1 METARV
7 DIRKL
12 QLLNDRITQCLDAL
26 NQVRLT
32 VHGLSHS
39 GAQTG
44 GAAIGAPGVPTMSGF
59 GNAVDPRFAMQQ
71 SQGQQAIGQQGLAP
85 TGVPSFGGGL
95 SHSPYAQQAFG
106 SPYAL
111 PFGPNPLAQF
121 APQGFGPSPYGG
133 IQQGANPAA
142 LQASWGQRG
151 LGHSEAERFDQPL
164 WADPIIAYRVKETF
178 PFVGYALPP
187 IVSLY

>member
-12 QLLNDRITQCLDAL
+12 QLLNDKINQCLDAL

-44 GAAIGAPGVPTMSGF
+44 GAAIGQPIGQSMSGF
-59 GNAVDPRFAMQQ
+59 GAIDPRFATQNLGATGIGA
-71 SQGQQAIGQQGLAP
+71 QGYGA
-85 TGVPSFGGGL
+85 GL
-95 SHSPYAQQAFG
+95 SHSPFAQ
-106 SPYAL
+106 S
-111 PFGPNPLAQF
+111 PFGQPF
-121 APQGFGPSPYGG
+121 APAYGVP
-133 IQQGANPAA
+133 QQGAFPFAG
-142 LQASWGQRG
+142 QAIPQGGQQG
-151 LGHSEAERFDQPL
+151 LGHTDAEAIYGRPF
-164 WADPIIAYRVKETF
+164 WADPMIANRVKETF

>member
-12 QLLNDRITQCLDAL
+12 QLLNDKINQCLDAL

-44 GAAIGAPGVPTMSGF
+44 GAQIGQPIGQQIGQPIGQSMGGF
-59 GNAVDPRFAMQQ
+59 GAVDPRFAAQGFGATGLGAQ
-71 SQGQQAIGQQGLAP
+71 SYGA
-85 TGVPSFGGGL
+85 GL
-95 SHSPYAQQAFG
+95 SHSPFASSPFAQ
-106 SPYAL
+106 
-111 PFGPNPLAQF
+111 PFTPA
-121 APQGFGPSPYGG
+121 YGG
-133 IQQGANPAA
+133 LQQGAGQPFS
-142 LQASWGQRG
+142 QWGQQG
-151 LGHSEAERFDQPL
+151 LGHSDVEAIYNRPF
-164 WADPIIAYRVKETF
+164 WADPMIASRVKETF

>member
-12 QLLNDRITQCLDAL
+12 QLLNDKINQCLDAL

-44 GAAIGAPGVPTMSGF
+44 GAPIGQPIGQSMSGF
-59 GNAVDPRFAMQQ
+59 GTIDPRFAAQ
-71 SQGQQAIGQQGLAP
+71 SLGATGLGAQGYGA
-85 TGVPSFGGGL
+85 GL
-95 SHSPYAQQAFG
+95 SHSPFAQSPFGQPFAQSYGAQAGAFPVAGQAFW
-106 SPYAL
+106 
-111 PFGPNPLAQF
+111 
-121 APQGFGPSPYGG
+121 QGG
-133 IQQGANPAA
+133 QQ
-142 LQASWGQRG
+142 G
-151 LGHSEAERFDQPL
+151 LGHTDVEAIYNRPF
-164 WADPIIAYRVKETF
+164 WADPMIASRVKETF

>member
-44 GAAIGAPGVPTMSGF
+44 GAPVVPTMSGF
-59 GNAVDPRFAMQQ
+59 GNPVDPRFAMQQ
-71 SQGQQAIGQQGLAP
+71 GQGQQGIGQQGFVP
-85 TGVPSFGGGL
+85 TGIPGVGGGL

-133 IQQGANPAA
+133 IQQGAYPAA
-142 LQASWGQRG
+142 LQGSWGQRG
-151 LGHSEAERFDQPL
+151 LGHSEAERFEQPL
-164 WADPIIAYRVKETF
+164 GADPMIAYRVKETF

-187 IVSLY
+187 IISLY

>member
-12 QLLNDRITQCLDAL
+12 QLLNDKINQCLDAL

-44 GAAIGAPGVPTMSGF
+44 GASIGQPIGQSMSGF
-59 GNAVDPRFAMQQ
+59 GTSDPRFA
-71 SQGQQAIGQQGLAP
+71 AQGLGSMP
-85 TGVPSFGGGL
+85 LGVQGYGAGL
-95 SHSPYAQQAFG
+95 SHSPFA
-106 SPYAL
+106 SS
-111 PFGPNPLAQF
+111 PFGQPFAQAYGQQQPGAFPFTGQPNPQ
-121 APQGFGPSPYGG
+121 
-133 IQQGANPAA
+133 
-142 LQASWGQRG
+142 WGQQG
-151 LGHSEAERFDQPL
+151 LGHTDAEAIYNRPF
-164 WADPIIAYRVKETF
+164 WADPMIANRVKETF